1 MARICAEPGC
11 PAVIYAGS
19 RCTTHTRATD
29 RRRGTRQ
36 QRGYDTH
43 HDRLRN
49 QWAPRVATGTV
60 ACARCGQP
68 IRPGQTWALD
78 HSDDRTHYLGP
89 SHTHCNNSAGGKA
102 AHH

>member
-89 SHTHCNNSAGGKA
+89 SHAHCNNSAGGKA